1 MTQVISPLVTG
12 IVTARLREPKLPQQ
26 RMDVTPPH
34 RPALTIGAGDNAL
47 PRSRSV
53 LLLVDFINPLQFPGA
68 DSIAPE
74 ALKAAHRTVRLK
86 QVLAQRGVPAVYAND
101 NYGTWRSQFS
111 DVLRYCQEL
120 PGEAG
125 EIARLLAPAD
135 GDLSILKP
143 RHSGFYATPLEL
155 LLTQMHAH
163 ELIVVGLSADMCVQL
178 TAMDAYL
185 RGYSVWAPADCTA
198 AETAQRKHEALAY
211 IERVFKADIA
221 DSTALEQR
229 LERGNGPGQAPGD
242 APA

>member
-1 MTQVISPLVTG
+1 
-12 IVTARLREPKLPQQ
+12 
-26 RMDVTPPH
+26 MDVNPPH

-53 LLLVDFINPLQFPGA
+53 LLLVDFINPLQFAGA
-68 DSIAPE
+68 ESIAPE
-74 ALKAAHRTVRLK
+74 ALKAARCTARLK

-111 DVLRYCQEL
+111 DVLDYCRGL

-125 EIARLLAPAD
+125 EIARLLAPAEC
-135 GDLSILKP
+135 DLSILKP
-143 RHSGFYATPLEL
+143 RHSAFYATPLEL

-163 ELIVVGLSADMCVQL
+163 ELIVVGLSADMCVMV

-185 RGYSVWAPADCTA
+185 RGYTVWAPGDCTA
-198 AETAQRKHEALAY
+198 AETTQRKDEALAY

-221 DSTALEQR
+221 DSTALDRRAQEGEDTREEGGENRGERERQADADGAMAAHRLPQR
-229 LERGNGPGQAPGD
+229 
-242 APA
+242 

>member
-1 MTQVISPLVTG
+1 
-12 IVTARLREPKLPQQ
+12 
-26 RMDVTPPH
+26 MDVKPPH
-34 RPALTIGAGDNAL
+34 RPALTIGAGENSL

-68 DSIAPE
+68 HSIAPAALE
-74 ALKAAHRTVRLK
+74 AARCTVRLK

-111 DVLRYCQEL
+111 DVLDYCRGL
-120 PGEAG
+120 PGAAG
-125 EIARLLAPAD
+125 EIAQLLTPTE

-185 RGYSVWAPADCTA
+185 RGYTVWAPGDCTA
-198 AETAQRKHEALAY
+198 AETPERKREALDY
-211 IERVFKADIA
+211 IARVFKADTRE
-221 DSTALEQR
+221 STAAAHR
-229 LERGNGPGQAPGD
+229 LPEP
-242 APA
+242 

>member
-1 MTQVISPLVTG
+1 
-12 IVTARLREPKLPQQ
+12 
-26 RMDVTPPH
+26 MDVKPPH
-34 RPALTIGAGDNAL
+34 RPALGIGAGDNSL
-47 PRSRSV
+47 PHSRSV

-68 DSIAPE
+68 DSIAPA
-74 ALKAAHRTVRLK
+74 ALQAAHCTARLK
-86 QVLAQRGVPAVYAND
+86 QVLAQQGVPAVYAND

-111 DVLRYCQEL
+111 DVLDYCRGL

-125 EIARLLAPAD
+125 EMARLLAPAE

-185 RGYSVWAPADCTA
+185 RGFSVWAPADCTA
-198 AETAQRKHEALAY
+198 AETPERKREALAY
-211 IERVFKADIA
+211 IERVFKAEVC
-221 DSTALEQR
+221 DSTAAAHR
-229 LERGNGPGQAPGD
+229 LPKG
-242 APA
+242 

>member
-1 MTQVISPLVTG
+1 
-12 IVTARLREPKLPQQ
+12 
-26 RMDVTPPH
+26 MDVKPPH

-68 DSIAPE
+68 DSIAPA
-74 ALKAAHRTVRLK
+74 ALRAAHCTARLK

-111 DVLRYCQEL
+111 DVLDYCQGL

-125 EIARLLAPAD
+125 EIARLLAPAE
-135 GDLSILKP
+135 GDLTILKP

-198 AETAQRKHEALAY
+198 SETPELKQAALDY
-211 IERVFKADIA
+211 IARVFKAETC
-221 DSTALEQR
+221 DSTAAAHR
-229 LERGNGPGQAPGD
+229 LPQP
-242 APA
+242 

>member
-1 MTQVISPLVTG
+1 
-12 IVTARLREPKLPQQ
+12 
-26 RMDVTPPH
+26 MDVKPPH
-34 RPALTIGAGDNAL
+34 RPDLAMGAGDNTL

-68 DSIAPE
+68 ESIAPA
-74 ALKAAHRTVRLK
+74 ALQAARRTAHLK
-86 QVLAQRGVPAVYAND
+86 QVLAQRGIPAVYAND

-111 DVLRYCQEL
+111 DVLQYCQGL

-125 EIARLLAPAD
+125 EIARLLAPD
-135 GDLSILKP
+135 KDDLSILKP

-185 RGYSVWAPADCTA
+185 RGYAVWAPADCTA

-211 IERVFKADIA
+211 IERVFKADISESSA
-221 DSTALEQR
+221 AAHR
-229 LERGNGPGQAPGD
+229 LPQG
-242 APA
+242 